1 MQKLF
6 FKISS
11 KADIAEALAM
21 GNSSTDTT
29 ATQQRK
35 KNTLKISQKNPKKKL
50 WDIKDILDPQINP
63 VHKPQDDLKWW
74 ALGAAYKTVH

>member
-11 KADIAEALAM
+11 KVDIAEALAM

-29 ATQQRK
+29 ASQQRK
-35 KNTLKISQKNPKKKL
+35 KNTSKIFQNKL
-50 WDIKDILDPQINP
+50 WDIKDMLDPQINP
-63 VHKPQDDLKWW
+63 VHKPQDYLKWW